1 MSIGANNTSTNLRK
15 GAINYKNNL
24 INGAGYGNDKYKT
37 ENFLTLLTANSN

>member
-1 MSIGANNTSTNLRK
+1 MSIGANNPFTNISK